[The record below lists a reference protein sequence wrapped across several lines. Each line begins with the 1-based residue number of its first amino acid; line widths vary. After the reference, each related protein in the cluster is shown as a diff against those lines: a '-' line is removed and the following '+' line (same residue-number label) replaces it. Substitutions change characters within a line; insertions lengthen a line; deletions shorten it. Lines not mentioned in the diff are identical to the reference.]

1 MSVFLLIAIFQQKR
15 KRQHMT
21 SEEWETYFTKLG
33 TDGFLWRL
41 YGCFFAVLGGLC
53 GHQYILFLASDVGVW
68 DHVDVG
74 GRISSLFQISPE

>member
-1 MSVFLLIAIFQQKR
+1 MFLGGATRTVFLLLKRYCYLSLPFVWLVLSIFLLIAIFQQKR

-41 YGCFFAVLGGLC
+41 YGCFLPF
-53 GHQYILFLASDVGVW
+53 
-68 DHVDVG
+68 
-74 GRISSLFQISPE
+74 

>member
-1 MSVFLLIAIFQQKR
+1 
-15 KRQHMT
+15 MT

-41 YGCFFAVLGGLC
+41 YGCFFAVLGVFAVINTF
-53 GHQYILFLASDVGVW
+53 YFLASDVGVW